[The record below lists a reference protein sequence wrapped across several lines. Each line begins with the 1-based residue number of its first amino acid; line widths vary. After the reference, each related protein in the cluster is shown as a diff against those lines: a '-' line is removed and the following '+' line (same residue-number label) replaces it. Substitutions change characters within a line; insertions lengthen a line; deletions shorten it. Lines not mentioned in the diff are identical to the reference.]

1 MSYQPIVR
9 VAATLLMTLPLSGCW
24 FVFIP
29 GSLIQKVSDGIT
41 GAEGEH
47 CVGSAAKVGDRIK
60 LQDGQIGVVQ
70 LLSGASSRC
79 PNESMPIR
87 AALKIENQTQAVASP
102 PPAVAPPSSLLLAP
116 PTQSQRA
123 NTNVVSPLTRPIAVE
138 WARFSNLLSGSVVIS
153 DNGRNGTIRL
163 NLPTGDGECI
173 GSYTMQAARSGQWVI
188 SCPNRVTATG
198 SMETPPA
205 GGTTTGSGQDSSGNL
220 IKFTIGASAR

>member
-9 VAATLLMTLPLSGCW
+9 VAATLLIALPLSGCW

-29 GSLIQKVSDGIT
+29 GSLIQKASDSIT

-47 CVGSAAKVGDRIK
+47 CVGSTAKVGDRIK
-60 LQDGQIGVVQ
+60 LPDGQIAIVQ
-70 LLSGASSRC
+70 SLSGASSRC

-87 AALKIENQTQAVASP
+87 AALKTENQTRAAASP
-102 PPAVAPPSSLLLAP
+102 APPVVPPSSLAP
-116 PTQSQRA
+116 PTQSLRT
-123 NTNVVSPLTRPIAVE
+123 NTNVMSPLTRPIAVE
-138 WARFSNLLSGSVVIS
+138 WTLYSALLSGYVVIA

-163 NLPTGDGECI
+163 TLPTGDGECI

-188 SCPNRVTATG
+188 SCPNSVTATG
-198 SMETPPA
+198 SLETPPA
-205 GGTTTGSGQDSSGNL
+205 GGTTTGSGQDSSGNI

>member
-47 CVGSAAKVGDRIK
+47 CLGSAAKVGDRIK

-70 LLSGASSRC
+70 SLSGASSRC

-87 AALKIENQTQAVASP
+87 ASLKTENQTQAVASP
-102 PPAVAPPSSLLLAP
+102 PSAVAPPSSLAP
-116 PTQSQRA
+116 PKQDQIT
-123 NTNVVSPLTRPIAVE
+123 NTKVVSSLTRPIAVE
-138 WARFSNLLSGSVVIS
+138 WVRYSNLLSGYVVIS

-188 SCPNRVTATG
+188 SCPNSVTATG
-198 SMETPPA
+198 KMETPPA